1 MRTFQT
7 SHLSGARFLFRCT
20 VVIAFTLVA
29 LASSVR
35 ATPYVP
41 SADSTPLER
50 LASNKSSNRERQID
64 TSLRA
69 MLARDPNKVELAMR
83 AAQRYLNRARTESDP
98 RLLGQAQAALAKW
111 WELAEP
117 PTSVLLIRA
126 TIRQTN
132 HDFLNARRD
141 LEQLVKREP
150 ENAQAWLKL
159 ATVEQ
164 VSGDLNAAMQS
175 CKAIETRAAPLIVTT
190 CMAAIN
196 GARGQ
201 ARNAYDTL
209 NSQTAN
215 TNFSTAPMGVR
226 TWALT
231 LQAEL
236 AERVGQAGDA
246 ERLYRAS
253 LSLDPADAYTISMY
267 SDFLIDARRYDEVLS
282 LIPGTTR
289 ADILLLRRAI
299 ATKYAATSDA
309 SQVATDLSRRF
320 AASAARGDRLHLRE
334 ESRFALVIKNQPI
347 EALKL
352 ALDNWRV
359 QKEPLDARIVLEAAN
374 AAKQPTAVAEVL
386 TWLEANP
393 LQGAKLAELVQ
404 QARAA
409 S

>member
-1 MRTFQT
+1 
-7 SHLSGARFLFRCT
+7 
-20 VVIAFTLVA
+20 
-29 LASSVR
+29 
-35 ATPYVP
+35 
-41 SADSTPLER
+41 
-50 LASNKSSNRERQID
+50 
-64 TSLRA
+64 
-69 MLARDPNKVELAMR
+69 
-83 AAQRYLNRARTESDP
+83 
-98 RLLGQAQAALAKW
+98 
-111 WELAEP
+111 
-117 PTSVLLIRA
+117 
-126 TIRQTN
+126 
-132 HDFLNARRD
+132 
-141 LEQLVKREP
+141 
-150 ENAQAWLKL
+150 
-159 ATVEQ
+159 
-164 VSGDLNAAMQS
+164 
-175 CKAIETRAAPLIVTT
+175 
-190 CMAAIN
+190 MAAIN

-299 ATKYAATSDA
+299 ATKYAAASDA

-359 QKEPLDARIVLEAAN
+359 QKEPLDARIVLEAAI

-393 LQGAKLAELVQ
+393 LQGAKLNELLR

-409 S
+409 L